1 METFGF
7 TEDSSTKNIPIPGAV
22 EYLKQLVYSIEKLIN
37 KCRFKVEHFEKEFST
52 DPKIRNEP
60 PKHPDTQISQPKQE
74 VQQLTRLLLCFYVTI
89 FCNFKQN
96 KQIFSNLG

>member
-60 PKHPDTQISQPKQE
+60 PKHPDTK
-74 VQQLTRLLLCFYVTI
+74 TCFMAKKCMDFGPV
-89 FCNFKQN
+89 
-96 KQIFSNLG
+96 